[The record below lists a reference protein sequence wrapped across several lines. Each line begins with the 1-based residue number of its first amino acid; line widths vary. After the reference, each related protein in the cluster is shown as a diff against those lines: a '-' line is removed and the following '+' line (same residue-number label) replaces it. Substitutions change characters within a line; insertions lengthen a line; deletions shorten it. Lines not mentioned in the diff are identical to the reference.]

1 MTETSVRTATA
12 KASGTTV
19 SKGKG
24 TTTSTTKATGKAP
37 TKAQQTETAVKLT
50 KAQQARLDTLV
61 KAAKDGITKYQES
74 DRLADDL
81 RVQADTVKV
90 LTARAL
96 ALLAEH
102 PAMIATR
109 GPKAGTPA
117 LTKVATLVGYPSQ
130 TLESVWKAAMELTK
144 RGWHKRTTAPNDAE
158 RAIVRGF
165 INSENDRK
173 YESARKS
180 AAGKGKGKGTGGS
193 GVGTKVTFSTLQG
206 QIKALREA
214 TARFTKDNGFTV
226 AQADEL
232 QSALD
237 EIHDAIEQS
246 TAGREPA
253 ESAA

>member
-24 TTTSTTKATGKAP
+24 TTTSSTKTTGRAP
-37 TKAQQTETAVKLT
+37 TKAEQTETAVKLT
-50 KAQQARLDTLV
+50 KAQQASWDSLI
-61 KAAKDGITKYQES
+61 KATKDGIAAYLEVDKKRDELLLQG
-74 DRLADDL
+74 ADI
-81 RVQADTVKV
+81 KV
-90 LTARAL
+90 ASVRAVIKL
-96 ALLAEH
+96 MSH
-102 PAMIATR
+102 PSMVATR

-117 LTKVATLVGYPSQ
+117 LTKVATATGYAPS
-130 TLESVWKAAMELTK
+130 TLEPIFKAATEFIK
-144 RGWHKRTTAPNDAE
+144 RGWNKRTGAPKDDE
-158 RAIVRGF
+158 RGVVSGI
-165 INSENDRK
+165 IKSENERK
-173 YESARKS
+173 YAQ
-180 AAGKGKGKGTGGS
+180 AGNGGGKGKGKGAGRSS